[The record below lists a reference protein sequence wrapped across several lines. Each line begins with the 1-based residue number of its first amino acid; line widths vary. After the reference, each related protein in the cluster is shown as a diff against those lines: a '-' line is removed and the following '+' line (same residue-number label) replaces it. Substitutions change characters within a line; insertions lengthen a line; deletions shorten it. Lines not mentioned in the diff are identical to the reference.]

1 MQFTLKA
8 LSVLA
13 ASLLFSAVS
22 AVPQCQPGN
31 AWPDVHDC
39 HNFYEC
45 AAGGIP
51 VLKTCGPGTAY
62 CPVTGVCDYEF
73 KIPSCH
79 PRGAIPKGPE
89 HDKYPKYPKGSEHDQ
104 YREGPEHDKDH
115 KGSEHDKDHKGS
127 EHDKDHKGSEH
138 DKDHKG
144 SEHDKDH

>member
-1 MQFTLKA
+1 MQFTLQA
-8 LSVLA
+8 LSVFA

-22 AVPQCQPGN
+22 AAPQCQPGN

-39 HNFYEC
+39 HNFFEC

-89 HDKYPKYPKGSEHDQ
+89 HPNIP
-104 YREGPEHDKDH
+104 EGWGMPYGHGH
-115 KGSEHDKDHKGS
+115 PGAVGH
-127 EHDKDHKGSEH
+127 
-138 DKDHKG
+138 
-144 SEHDKDH
+144 